1 MQASDISNQHKQK
14 VNPRPRA
21 LKSSP
26 SYTFSQPAP
35 LRGGIALK
43 RSGLGGGDKTLAYN

>member
-1 MQASDISNQHKQK
+1 MKQINETDQQTNKTTKKPTKRKQHNQQVK
-14 VNPRPRA
+14 PRPRA

-35 LRGGIALK
+35 
-43 RSGLGGGDKTLAYN
+43 